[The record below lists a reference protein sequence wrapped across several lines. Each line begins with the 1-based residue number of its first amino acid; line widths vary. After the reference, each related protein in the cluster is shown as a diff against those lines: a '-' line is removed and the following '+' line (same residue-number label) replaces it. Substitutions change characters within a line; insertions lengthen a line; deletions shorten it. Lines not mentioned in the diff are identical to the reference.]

1 MDRFNERYLQTID
14 ARGRL
19 QLSRDIRSEFGLKK
33 GDLLYLLPTPGER
46 PHLQIRTARQWQDYQ
61 GRLREKTPGHR
72 KSDFLRFV
80 NLVKESVRSDAQGRI
95 GVPQRIREQCRL
107 NGRVLVINMGYCV
120 EVWNPE
126 FVRDKFADFTR
137 AFQEINDSLY

>member
-1 MDRFNERYLQTID
+1 M
-14 ARGRL
+14 
-19 QLSRDIRSEFGLKK
+19 
-33 GDLLYLLPTPGER
+33 
-46 PHLQIRTARQWQDYQ
+46 
-61 GRLREKTPGHR
+61 
-72 KSDFLRFV
+72 
-80 NLVKESVRSDAQGRI
+80 
-95 GVPQRIREQCRL
+95 PQRIREQCRL